1 MIGRKKKSKGNKLTS
16 SGAFILSEQ
25 SPFAVKEAYKALRT
39 NVAFSLP
46 GGGAK
51 CIGFTSAE
59 RAEGKSTNAIN
70 LGISFSEIGKRVV
83 LLDCD
88 MRLPTVASKLK
99 LQQNPGLSDLLVG
112 EATAKDVIRHYADNM
127 DVIPSGQIPPDPTGL
142 LSSDLMSKL
151 IIKLKEVYDY
161 VLIDLPPV
169 TTVTD
174 ASILSRCIDG
184 FLLVVRHEATQYK
197 DVTEMFRLLE
207 LSEAKILGFI
217 YNDAPVESK
226 KYYSHYYAY
235 GK

>member
-1 MIGRKKKSKGNKLTS
+1 MKRQKKSKDKLTQA
-16 SGAFILSEQ
+16 GAFLLDDN

-39 NVAFSLP
+39 NVTFSLP
-46 GGGAK
+46 GSESK
-51 CIGFTSAE
+51 CIGFTSSE
-59 RAEGKSTNAIN
+59 RAEGKSTNAVN
-70 LGISFSEIGKRVV
+70 LGISFAQIGKRVI

-88 MRLPTVASKLK
+88 MRLPTVASKTG

-112 EATAKDVIRHYADNM
+112 EAAAKDVIRHYIDNM
-127 DVIPSGQIPPDPTGL
+127 DVIPAGQIPPDPTGL
-142 LSSDLMSKL
+142 LASDLMVKL
-151 IIKLKEVYDY
+151 LAKLKELYDY

-169 TTVTD
+169 NTVTD
-174 ASILSRCIDG
+174 ASILSRYIDG
-184 FLLVVRHEATQYK
+184 FLLVVRHEAANYR

>member
-1 MIGRKKKSKGNKLTS
+1 MLGGKKKNKTNKLAGT
-16 SGAFILSEQ
+16 GTFLLSDE

-88 MRLPTVASKLK
+88 MRLPTVASKLQ
-99 LQQNPGLSDLLVG
+99 LQQTPGLSDLLVG
-112 EATAKDVIRHYADNM
+112 EATAKDVIRHYADHM

-151 IIKLKEVYDY
+151 IAKLKEAYDY
-161 VLIDLPPV
+161 ILIDLPPV

-174 ASILSRCIDG
+174 ASILSRCVDG
-184 FLLVVRHEATQYK
+184 FLLVVRHEATQFK
-197 DVTEMFRLLE
+197 DVAEMRRLLE

-226 KYYSHYYAY
+226 KYYSHY
-235 GK
+235 

>member
-1 MIGRKKKSKGNKLTS
+1 MKDKAKKKADKKLAGA
-16 SGAFILSEQ
+16 GAFILDEN
-25 SPFAVKEAYKALRT
+25 SPFAIKEAYKALRT
-39 NVAFSLP
+39 NVTFSIP
-46 GGGAK
+46 GNESK
-51 CIGFTSAE
+51 CIGFTSSE

-70 LGISFSEIGKRVV
+70 LGISFAQIGKRVV

-88 MRLPTVASKLK
+88 MRLPTVASKMK

-112 EATAKDVIRHYADNM
+112 EATAKDVIRRYMDNM
-127 DVIPSGQIPPDPTGL
+127 DVIPAGQIPPDPTGL
-142 LSSDLMSKL
+142 LASDLMTKL

-169 TTVTD
+169 NTVTD
-174 ASILSRCIDG
+174 ASILSKCIDG
-184 FLLVVRHEATQYK
+184 FLLVVRHEAANYR
-197 DVTEMFRLLE
+197 DITEMFRLLE

-217 YNDAPVESK
+217 YNDAPVTSK